1 MPSWLKEY
9 LSFNR
14 TERNGILVLL
24 TILLLVTG
32 YHVYRQVFWQAH
44 WQQTALEFGPSIVEF
59 KQRMATDTAHYYE
72 QTPWVPKAI
81 TLFNFDPNT
90 LDSIGWSELGF
101 SPKQVRTILNYRTKA
116 GGFRKPEDLKK
127 LFVIS
132 DEKYEQLQPFIRMT
146 SVLTNTERTFS
157 ESGTREPWKKPQRE
171 TVIVEINSADSA
183 QLTKL
188 YGIGPSFAKRI
199 VKYRQLLGGYRSVQ
213 QVLEVYGMDSARFSG
228 IVQNLTVDTLAITRL
243 NINLADEKELMRHP
257 YISPNEARA
266 IVSYRQQHGHY
277 TSISQLKNIHIIT
290 PELLGRIAPYL
301 TVQ

>member
-1 MPSWLKEY
+1 MPNWLKEY

-14 TERNGILVLL
+14 RERNGILALL
-24 TILLLVTG
+24 CALLLIIG
-32 YHVYRQVFWQAH
+32 YHIYRQIYWRTH
-44 WQQTALEFGPSIVEF
+44 WQQEVLEFGPSIIEF
-59 KQRMATDTAHYYE
+59 KQRIAADTLDQDE
-72 QTPWVPKAI
+72 QTPWIPKAI

-90 LDSIGWSELGF
+90 LDSIGWTELGF
-101 SPKQVRTILNYRTKA
+101 SPKQVRTILNYRSKA

-146 SVLTNTERTFS
+146 SVPANTEREFS
-157 ESGTREPWKKPQRE
+157 ESDSREQWKKPVRE
-171 TVIVEINSADSA
+171 AVVIEINSADSA
-183 QLTKL
+183 QFTTL

-228 IVQNLTVDTLAITRL
+228 IVQNLKVDTSAITRL
-243 NINLADEKELMRHP
+243 NINLADEKELMHHP

-266 IVSYRQQHGHY
+266 IVSYRQQHGKY
-277 TSISQLKNIHIIT
+277 SSVSQLKNIHIIT
-290 PELLGRIAPYL
+290 PKLLARMTPYL
-301 TVQ
+301 TTQ